1 MYQVF
6 FHWLASCYFSY
17 ARLQR
22 SLMKR
27 TALCNKY
34 GLLAGSFILINMN
47 EYIHIHS
54 HFLKYKSRQTS
65 FCISLLV
72 EHSLV

>member
-1 MYQVF
+1 
-6 FHWLASCYFSY
+6 
-17 ARLQR
+17 
-22 SLMKR
+22 MKL